1 MAQPLALVTGAGIG
15 IGRATALALAKT
27 GHRVIVTDVLTKEG
41 RAVARR
47 INAGKG
53 VAEFYPMDV
62 TDTGQVKE
70 VVAAVERKYRRGLDV
85 LINNAGIA
93 KKTPMRTLTD
103 DQWDVT
109 HETVLKGM
117 MRVARAVLPR
127 MRKQRSGAIV
137 CLSSVAGAV
146 QGWADHVPYSA
157 AKGGVAGFVRGLAV
171 EVARDGVRV
180 NGIAP
185 GLIRTAQLLD
195 PYHSVGE
202 KGIKAAERAIPLGR
216 LGAPEDIADVAVF
229 LASDKARYLTGHV
242 VTVDGGL
249 TISASF

>member
-1 MAQPLALVTGAGIG
+1 MAQSLALVTGAGIG
-15 IGRATALALAKT
+15 IGRATAIALGKA
-27 GHRVIVTDVLTKEG
+27 GYRVIVTDILDKEG

-53 VAEFYPMDV
+53 NGEYHHMDV
-62 TDTGQVKE
+62 TNSAEVNE

-93 KKTPMRTLTD
+93 KKTPMRSLTD
-103 DQWDVT
+103 GQWDAT
-109 HETVLKGM
+109 HEIVLKGM
-117 MRVARAVLPR
+117 MRVARAALPR
-127 MRKQRSGAIV
+127 MRKQKHGAII

-157 AKGGVAGFVRGLAV
+157 AKGGVAGLVRGLAV
-171 EVARDGVRV
+171 ELARDGVRV

-195 PYHSVGE
+195 PVHSVGT

-216 LGAPEDIADVAVF
+216 LGEAEDIADVAVF
-229 LASDKARYLTGHV
+229 LASDKARYMTGHV

-249 TISASF
+249 TIGATF

>member
-27 GHRVIVTDVLTKEG
+27 GHRVIVTDVLIKEG
-41 RAVARR
+41 KAVARR

-62 TDTGQVKE
+62 TDSGQVND
-70 VVAAVERKYRRGLDV
+70 VVSAVERKYRRGLDV

-93 KKTPMRTLTD
+93 KKTPMRNLTD
-103 DQWDVT
+103 GQWDVT

-117 MRVARAVLPR
+117 MRAARAVLPR
-127 MRKQRSGAIV
+127 MRKQKRGAIV

-171 EVARDGVRV
+171 EVARDGVRI

-185 GLIRTAQLLD
+185 GLILTAQLLD

-202 KGIKAAERAIPLGR
+202 RGIKAAERAIPLGR
-216 LGAPEDIADVAVF
+216 LGTPEDIADVAVF

-249 TISASF
+249 TISAI

>member
-1 MAQPLALVTGAGIG
+1 
-15 IGRATALALAKT
+15 
-27 GHRVIVTDVLTKEG
+27 
-41 RAVARR
+41 
-47 INAGKG
+47 
-53 VAEFYPMDV
+53 MDV
-62 TDTGQVKE
+62 TDSAEVKS
-70 VVAAVERKYRRGLDV
+70 VVAAAEKKYRRGFDV
-85 LINNAGIA
+85 VINNAGIA
-93 KKTPMRTLTD
+93 KKTPIRNLTD
-103 DQWDVT
+103 AQWDIT

-117 MRVARAVLPR
+117 MRVARATLPS
-127 MRKQRSGAIV
+127 MRKQKRGAIV

-195 PYHSVGE
+195 PVHSVGK
-202 KGIKAAERAIPLGR
+202 KGLKPAARAIPLGR
-216 LGAPEDIADVAVF
+216 IGEPEDIADVAVF
-229 LASDKARYLTGHV
+229 LVSDKARYMTGHV